1 MNSNHWND
9 KIEWLKAIRTGWF
22 NEDYIQFL
30 VEKVWYIYKPVNII
44 DFGCGFGYI
53 GLVLL
58 PLLPKGST
66 YTGIDI
72 SENLINE
79 AQRIFKNSGYET
91 AFIQEDLYDY
101 QPACQYDIAISQA
114 VLRHIPN
121 AKPILNKMIESVLS
135 GGLVICME
143 TDMELEKAGLY
154 FKELNYDELGITSL
168 MRKLWKT
175 ELASG
180 GRDYRFA
187 MRIPF
192 IMQELNLKN
201 VGVRMSDN
209 VYFIDPSNSNYYKEL
224 DAFSFAWGWDKPL
237 TDDDRDAFIKSL
249 INKGLDENEAEAYF
263 IGEQKIRAYMSC
275 INRPSIVKAP
285 CTMISFGT
293 K

>member
-1 MNSNHWND
+1 MNSDYWND
-9 KIEWLKAIRTGWF
+9 KVEWLKTIRKGWF

-30 VEKVWYIYKPVNII
+30 VEKVWNIHKPVNII
-44 DFGCGFGYI
+44 DFGCGFGYV
-53 GLVLL
+53 GLILL
-58 PLLPKGST
+58 PILPKGST

-79 AQRIFKNSGYET
+79 AQRIYMDSGYQ
-91 AFIQEDLYDY
+91 ASFIKEDLYNY
-101 QPACQYDIAISQA
+101 QPVCKYDIAISQA

-154 FKELNYDELGITSL
+154 FKDLNYDDLGITPL
-168 MRKLWKT
+168 MRKLWKI
-175 ELASG
+175 EHANG

-187 MRIPF
+187 IKIPF

-201 VGVRMSDN
+201 IGVRMSDS
-209 VYFIDPSNSNYYKEL
+209 VYFINPSSSYYLKEF
-224 DAFSFAWGWDKPL
+224 DAFSSVWGWDKPL
-237 TDDDRDAFIKSL
+237 VEDERDTFVNSL
-249 INKGLDENEAEAYF
+249 KNKGLDDNEAEAYF
-263 IGEQKIRAYMSC
+263 RGEQKIREYMLC
-275 INRPSIVKAP
+275 KNNASIVKAP
-285 CTMISFGT
+285 CTLISFGT

>member
-1 MNSNHWND
+1 MHSNYWND
-9 KIEWLKAIRTGWF
+9 KVEWLKAIRTGWF

-30 VEKVWYIYKPVNII
+30 VDKVWNIHKPVNII
-44 DFGCGFGYI
+44 DFGCGFGYV
-53 GLVLL
+53 GLMLL
-58 PLLPKGST
+58 PILPKGST

-72 SENLINE
+72 SENLIYE
-79 AQRIFKNSGYET
+79 AQRIFKDSGFET
-91 AFIQEDLYDY
+91 SFIQEDLCNYH
-101 QPACQYDIAISQA
+101 PVCKYDIAISQA

-143 TDMELEKAGLY
+143 TDMELEKAGLF

-175 ELASG
+175 EIANG

-187 MRIPF
+187 IKIPF

-201 VGVRMSDN
+201 VGVRMSDS
-209 VYFIDPSNSNYYKEL
+209 VYFINPSGSNYIKEFN
-224 DAFSFAWGWDKPL
+224 AFSSAWGWDKPL
-237 TDDDRDAFIKSL
+237 AEDDRDAFVNSL

-263 IGEQKIRAYMSC
+263 RGEQKIREYMSC
-275 INRPSIVKAP
+275 KNNASIVKAP
-285 CTMISFGT
+285 CTLISFGT

>member
-1 MNSNHWND
+1 MHSNYWND
-9 KIEWLKAIRTGWF
+9 RVEWLKAIRTGWF

-30 VEKVWYIYKPVNII
+30 VDKVWNIHKPVNII
-44 DFGCGFGYI
+44 DFGCGFGYV
-53 GLVLL
+53 GLMLL
-58 PLLPKGST
+58 PILPKGST

-79 AQRIFKNSGYET
+79 AQRIFKDSGFET
-91 AFIQEDLYDY
+91 SFIQEDLCNYH
-101 QPACQYDIAISQA
+101 PVCKYDIAISQA

-135 GGLVICME
+135 DGLVICME

-154 FKELNYDELGITSL
+154 FKDLNYDELGITSL

-175 ELASG
+175 EIANG

-187 MRIPF
+187 IKIPF

-201 VGVRMSDN
+201 VGVRMSDS
-209 VYFIDPSNSNYYKEL
+209 VYFINPSSSSYIKEFNT
-224 DAFSFAWGWDKPL
+224 FSSAWGWDKSL
-237 TDDDRDAFIKSL
+237 ADDDRDDFVNSL
-249 INKGLDENEAEAYF
+249 INKGLDENEAETYF
-263 IGEQKIRAYMSC
+263 RGEQKIRGYMSSK
-275 INRPSIVKAP
+275 NTASIVKAP
-285 CTMISFGT
+285 CTLISFGT